1 MTMQIKKNNIIVCGL
16 GDHARKNIIPAI
28 QKSEAL
34 NLYGLCTRNNNVLVT
49 SSEEYQCLAFSDF
62 NEILNDKNIDI
73 VYLSTPPGLHYE
85 QGMKALNAE
94 KHLWIEKPLTIDV
107 RQTRQLIKL
116 ASESNLSLCE
126 GIMYKYHPHFHELK
140 QYLSKNL
147 LGQVRQISSKFGLP
161 KMNQPGFRFDKVQ
174 GASCLYDV
182 GIYPISLILSLFP
195 NEEIVIEKSHLIFD
209 KSTGIDVG
217 GSASLFIDSRIHC
230 SLDWSYNTSY
240 RNEVDVWG
248 EKSSLFTKKIFSKDK
263 DYIPTFIISNSNGEI
278 SEIEIE
284 KSNHFLSM
292 LNFFSKTITHEY
304 FAKEQMLQI
313 NQLAE
318 CLSRINEIG

>member
-1 MTMQIKKNNIIVCGL
+1 MTKQIKNNNIIVCGL
-16 GDHARKNIIPAI
+16 GNHARKNIIPAI
-28 QKSEAL
+28 LKSKAL
-34 NLYGLCTRNNNVLVT
+34 NLYGVCTRNNNVLVAT
-49 SSEEYQCLAFSDF
+49 SEEYQCLAFSDF

-85 QGMKALNAE
+85 QGMKALNSG
-94 KHLWIEKPLTIDV
+94 KHLWIEKPLTIDI
-107 RQTRQLIKL
+107 RETTQLIKL

-126 GIMYKYHPHFHELK
+126 GIMYIYHPHFYELK

-147 LGQVRQISSKFGLP
+147 LGKVGQISSKFGLP
-161 KMNQPGFRFDKVQ
+161 KMNQPGFRFVKGQ

-195 NEEIVIEKSHLIFD
+195 DEEIVIEESHLVFD
-209 KSTGIDVG
+209 KSTGTDVS
-217 GSASLFIDSRIHC
+217 GSSSLLIDSSIHC
-230 SLDWSYNTSY
+230 NLDWGYNTSY

-263 DYIPTFIISNSNGEI
+263 DYMPTFIVSNSNGEI
-278 SEIEIE
+278 SEIKIE

-292 LNFFSKTITHEY
+292 LNFFSKTITDEK
-304 FAKEQMLQI
+304 FAKEQRSQI
-313 NQLAE
+313 SRLAE
-318 CLSRINEIG
+318 CLSRINGIG